1 MIELYQMYKMY
12 NIYELYRFNKMFK
25 NKHEKFKNSIKK
37 YKLQNYK
44 KTRKFKKLD
53 TIYEEN
59 ITLLY
64 FENMYFYVINTYI
77 NVVQYNH
84 YLS

>member
-1 MIELYQMYKMY
+1 MIELYQMYKIY
-12 NIYELYRFNKMFK
+12 YAYELYNFNKTFK

-37 YKLQNYK
+37 YNLKKYK
-44 KTRKFKKLD
+44 KIYKFKKLD

-59 ITLLY
+59 ASLLY
-64 FENMYFYVINTYI
+64 FKNIYYYILDTYVST
-77 NVVQYNH
+77 VEYNH

>member
-1 MIELYQMYKMY
+1 MIQIYQINKMY
-12 NIYELYRFNKMFK
+12 NIYELYSFNKTFK

-59 ITLLY
+59 TTLLY
-64 FENMYFYVINTYI
+64 FENIYFYIINTYI
-77 NVVQYNH
+77 NAVQYNH